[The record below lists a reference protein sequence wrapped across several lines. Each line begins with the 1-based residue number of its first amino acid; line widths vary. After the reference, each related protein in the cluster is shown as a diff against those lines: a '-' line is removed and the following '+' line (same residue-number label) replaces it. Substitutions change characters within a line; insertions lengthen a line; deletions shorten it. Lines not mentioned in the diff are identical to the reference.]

1 MYLRT
6 VQMKKIAAIFLLTVY
21 SLTTLGI
28 GIRQFYCCGKLKSTN
43 ITLIQETKEKC
54 SNSDAMKGCCK
65 TKFKS
70 LKVKNSHIAGNS
82 AVHFIKHF
90 TDLDVP
96 TPRFQIHFTLTEPV
110 VVANASHAPP
120 PKQDIP
126 IYILNCIYRI

>member
-1 MYLRT
+1 
-6 VQMKKIAAIFLLTVY
+6 MKKLAVIFLLTIY

-70 LKVKNSHIAGNS
+70 LKVKNSHITGNS
-82 AVHFIKHF
+82 TIHFIKDF
-90 TDLDVP
+90 IDLDIP
-96 TPRFQIHFTLTEPV
+96 TPEFKIKAVVNEPAMV
-110 VVANASHAPP
+110 TNTSHAPP
-120 PKQDIP
+120 GKNIP
-126 IYILNCIYRI
+126 LYIFHCDYRI